1 MGGRARSIRSFLG
14 KTAGQSFPSVHINR
28 SLQNELGIAV
38 GDHILLSF
46 ERHSDIHREFLLG
59 QRDSSDVLQTLRLTV
74 TKILP
79 DRGIGSFGLRPNQS
93 YPLNAYV
100 ALAVLQKALG
110 SGTEVNAI
118 FASAASPNL
127 SNSSPADALSALQN
141 RLGQALK
148 LEDLGLKL
156 RLSLPNPSGE

>member
-1 MGGRARSIRSFLG
+1 MSF
-14 KTAGQSFPSVHINR
+14 KPS
-28 SLQNELGIAV
+28 
-38 GDHILLSF
+38 
-46 ERHSDIHREFLLG
+46 
-59 QRDSSDVLQTLRLTV
+59 DSPLR
-74 TKILP
+74 KILP

-127 SNSSPADALSALQN
+127 SNSN
-141 RLGQALK
+141 Y
-148 LEDLGLKL
+148 
-156 RLSLPNPSGE
+156 N